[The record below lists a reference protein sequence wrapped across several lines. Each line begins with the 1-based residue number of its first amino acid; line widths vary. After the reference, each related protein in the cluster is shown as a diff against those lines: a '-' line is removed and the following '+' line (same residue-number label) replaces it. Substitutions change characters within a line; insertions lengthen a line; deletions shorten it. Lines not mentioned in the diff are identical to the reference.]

1 MERRAFLKKSV
12 EASLLAF
19 LPAGVASAARQV
31 KAVPISADLLPGLN
45 PVSSYLQSYAPPEGV
60 LAPDR
65 AQRLVFDVVGWKTDK
80 SRKAPTS
87 PILGEVSVVRTPSSG
102 GTRYEVAM
110 RNGENETLT
119 GTLRCGTDPWRPLKS
134 WEYLHALDAGAPNLS
149 ALTQTRCAGKCADGK
164 LTLRQDGAESVQ
176 EIAGPVLCRC
186 GLIDAAPSFV
196 DLCERGGVFAVL
208 EVPSGLRRDQTL
220 AEDES
225 GKLPDS
231 GTTPIRTFLQTGPA
245 TLPTHWIVDASG
257 RPLFIT
263 AFLTSWALKAIE

>member
-1 MERRAFLKKSV
+1 MERRAFLMKSV

-31 KAVPISADLLPGLN
+31 KAVPISMDLLPALN
-45 PVSSYLQSYAPPEGV
+45 PVSSYLQSYAPPEGPFD
-60 LAPDR
+60 PDR

-80 SRKAPTS
+80 GRKAPTA

-102 GTRYEVAM
+102 EVRYEVAM

-119 GTLRCGTDPWRPLKS
+119 GTLRCGTDPWRALKS
-134 WEYLHALDAGAPNLS
+134 WEYVHALDAGAPNLS
-149 ALTQTRCAGKCADGK
+149 AWTQTRCAGTCDGGK
-164 LTLRQDGAESVQ
+164 VTLRQDGAETVQ
-176 EIAGPVLCRC
+176 EITGPVLCRC
-186 GLIDAAPSFV
+186 GLIDAAPRFA
-196 DLCERGGVFAVL
+196 DLCAKAGTFAVL
-208 EVPSGLRRDQTL
+208 EVPSGLRRDQAL

-225 GKLPDS
+225 GRLPDG

-245 TLPTHWIVDASG
+245 TLPTHWIVDESG
-257 RPLFIT
+257 KPLFIT